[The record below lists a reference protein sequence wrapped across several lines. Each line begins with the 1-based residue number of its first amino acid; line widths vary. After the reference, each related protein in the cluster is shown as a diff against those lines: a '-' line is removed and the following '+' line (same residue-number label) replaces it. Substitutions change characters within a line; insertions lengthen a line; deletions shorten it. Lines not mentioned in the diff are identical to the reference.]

1 MKINNVLTSMF
12 LDSHPADAARILEQV
27 PDDSVTT
34 FLINIPSALAAKVM
48 EKMITPFAARYLQ
61 AMKEET
67 ATSII
72 GHMKSAS
79 IVRLFNAMDRSISQ
93 QLLKHLSEDNF
104 YRIRRLLNYPPDS
117 GAALMDPK
125 CFLLPESIS
134 VSDARKR
141 IENTDG
147 LVSCEVYVVDDDF
160 KLAGVVELNKLM
172 SVKPR
177 FLLGDVT
184 SKTSNAVPAR
194 ARVMDIV
201 EYKAWKTYK
210 TLPVVESDNTV
221 IGLLKY
227 KDMVD
232 ALNALNARIA
242 ITNTSEDVIAM
253 ASLYWSAL
261 TDIMNTALSW
271 RAGQQN
277 TGRG

>member
-1 MKINNVLTSMF
+1 MF

-27 PDDSVTT
+27 TDDSVIT

-67 ATSII
+67 ATTII

-79 IVRLFNAMDRSISQ
+79 IVRLFNAMDRGMSQ
-93 QLLKHLSEDNF
+93 RLLKHLSEDNF

-141 IENTDG
+141 IENTEG
-147 LVSCEVYVVDDDF
+147 LVSCEVYVVDDEF

-184 SKTSNAVPAR
+184 SKTSHAVPAR
-194 ARVMDIV
+194 ARVVDIV

-232 ALNALNARIA
+232 ALSTLNARIA